1 MTLRRLHRA
10 LAVGLGLFLA
20 LHLGNHLAGLAG
32 QDMHGTVQDVLRP
45 IYRAPVVEALLLA
58 ALSLHVGLG
67 LWLLFR
73 RKRWTRQTVSGAY
86 LALFL
91 TIHLGAVMAARWHGI
106 DTDLAF
112 AAAGLHAPAPWPAV
126 FALYYGLAVLA
137 VFLHLS
143 VPLGRR
149 NANAGR
155 MALGLGL
162 GVSVALVALL
172 AGVVAP
178 LSIPAD
184 LVAAFPAVLRP

>member
-1 MTLRRLHRA
+1 MTARGLHRA

-32 QDMHGTVQDVLRP
+32 QEAHGAVQDALRP
-45 IYRAPVVEALLLA
+45 IFRAPVVEALLLA
-58 ALSLHVGLG
+58 ALSLQVGLG

-73 RKRWTRQTVSGAY
+73 RRCWTRQTVSGAC

-91 TIHLGAVMAARWHGI
+91 TIHLGAVMAARWQGI

-112 AAAGLHAPAPWPAV
+112 AAAGLHAPAPWPLV
-126 FALYYGLAVLA
+126 FAPYYGLAVQA

-149 NANAGR
+149 HP
-155 MALGLGL
+155 ALGRTVAGL
-162 GVSVALVALL
+162 GVAVALLLVALL
-172 AGVVAP
+172 AGVVPP
-178 LSIPAD
+178 LTIPPD
-184 LVAAFPAVLRP
+184 LLAAFPAVLRP